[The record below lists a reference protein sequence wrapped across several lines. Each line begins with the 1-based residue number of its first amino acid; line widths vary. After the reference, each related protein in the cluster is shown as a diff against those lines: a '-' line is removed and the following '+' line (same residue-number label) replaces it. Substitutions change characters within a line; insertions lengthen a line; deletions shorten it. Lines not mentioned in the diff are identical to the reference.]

1 MLSLPKHLCRTVG
14 QVRATRL
21 GRFGRLSMLVFLGA
35 LGHLTYAH
43 QPAPRVYTYVEQ
55 MPQLPRG
62 GGMGAVVMELQRRVR
77 WPAIDLRKQYNS
89 RATVYLEV
97 NSAGT
102 VQHVKLLRTTGSA
115 SLDSAF
121 TAAAKALP
129 RFTPGYQNGQ
139 PVTVSLTVPFGCI
152 KLQ

>member
-1 MLSLPKHLCRTVG
+1 
-14 QVRATRL
+14 
-21 GRFGRLSMLVFLGA
+21 MLVFLGA
-35 LGHLTYAH
+35 AGQLAYA
-43 QPAPRVYTYVEQ
+43 QQTAPRVYTYVEQ

-77 WPAIDLRKQYNS
+77 WPEADLRKQYNS

-97 NSAGT
+97 SPTGT
-102 VQHVKLLRTTGSA
+102 VQNVKLLRTTGLV

-121 TAAAKALP
+121 TTAAKALP

-139 PVTVSLTVPFGCI
+139 PVTVSLVVPFGCI